1 VGTPDALEYTAVGAL
16 HDGFSLPAFL
26 ALALAQVV
34 LARGSGKGW
43 AVYSLLSAAGFI
55 AAFLLAGTGFSQTE
69 PWVDVAGLFQRIS
82 VIIGWTWTVALAVRV
97 RSRLSSPVVVG

>member
-1 VGTPDALEYTAVGAL
+1 MGTPDALEYTTVGAL

-34 LARGSGKGW
+34 LARGSGNGW
-43 AVYSLLSAAGFI
+43 AVYSLLSTAGFI